1 MTESARQGSA
11 GLGATPLPDSPD
23 LLRRII
29 DEAAVGMALLDRH
42 GRWLYANR
50 ALCALLG
57 RSAAECIGATL
68 ADVTLA
74 EDRPGNV
81 DAAWQEDGVER
92 RYRRADGSTFRG
104 LTRLSP
110 LRDAADAQAQA
121 ILQIV
126 DIGACAQAERT
137 DASAPHATGSV
148 SREKEMEQRLAAMT
162 ERLEIA
168 LEAGGIGTYEV
179 DFVAGVRRWDARTYQ
194 LHGVT
199 PESFDTSLDGFT
211 RLLHP
216 DDMIRVAR
224 IREAAFRDGAAGY
237 QADYRVQHAA
247 SGTWRHIRAS
257 IRLIRAADGRVLR
270 GVGACWDITDHVD
283 RMAQFHDT
291 FTLLQAVMSGTPDL
305 IYAKDRD
312 GRYLLAN
319 PSVEKLM
326 ERPATE
332 IIGHRDGDIFTAEI
346 AAPLMQNDRHVLD
359 SGKPYTVEEVALA
372 GGELRTYSSIKAP
385 QRDARGRITGTL
397 GISRD
402 ITDMKAAEAAL
413 RQSEL
418 RWAFALEG
426 SGDGIWDWNLRS
438 GHVFYSRQ
446 WKAMLGY
453 DDAEIGATVEEWSS
467 RVHPDDLPRCWEIID
482 RHIGGATPDFVTEH
496 RMRSKSGEWRWI
508 HDRGKVIERDAD
520 GKPLRMIGTHTD
532 ITVRRESEDAILAL
546 NQRLQLALEA
556 AGAGIFDLDFTSGR
570 YSWDERMYG
579 LYDLP
584 LDGFDGSLEGWL
596 RFILLDDVAGVLREY
611 ETAVSETSVF
621 SMDFRIRRQRS
632 GQIRHI
638 RSLARVRRDD
648 AGAAL
653 HLVGMNWDITDHK
666 ELAEALFEEKERLR
680 ITLHSIG
687 DSVISTDAQ
696 CRIAY
701 MNPVAEQMTGWSAV
715 EAAGRRLG
723 DVFRIVDEL
732 SGEAI
737 PDPVESCLEQMR
749 PFYLNDGAILLGR
762 DGERRSIRDSAAPVR
777 TTSGDVIGAVLV
789 FQDVT
794 KARVLQRALEHSA
807 SHDSLTGLR
816 NRSAFE
822 RGLREAREQ
831 TLQTP
836 HEQHRHVLCFI
847 DLDRFKIVNDSAGH
861 AAGDALLREVANLLR
876 RLCRRQDLAARL
888 GGDEFALLLRDCRI
902 EDGESI
908 ARQFL
913 RNLGE
918 LRFVWNERSY
928 RIGASMG
935 LTQIGPAAP
944 RIDELM
950 SQADMACYAAKTAG
964 RNQIAVYGDAGS
976 AARRHHREV
985 QVAAGIR
992 NAIEND
998 RFRLF
1003 AQEVRSLAGSPD
1015 APRHFEI
1022 LLRMLDDAG
1031 HIVEPAAF
1039 IPASERYDLM
1049 GNMDRWVIHTVL
1061 HDYGERLHAAQ
1072 DLSIAINLSANSLN
1086 DPFLWPFL
1094 QEELGGS
1101 GLPPGRLHFEI
1112 TETSVI
1118 NNLSAAKQFLSKA
1131 RAAGCGVVLDDFGT
1145 GLSSFTYLR
1154 QFPVNGLKID
1164 GEFIRQMTH
1173 SEVDRAIVESINAIG
1188 HRLGAVTVA
1197 EHVEDEPTLQ
1207 LVRAMGIDQA
1217 QGYAIGRPCPFDSL
1231 F

>member
-11 GLGATPLPDSPD
+11 GLGATLLPDNPD
-23 LLRRII
+23 LLRRVI
-29 DEAAVGMALLDRH
+29 DDAAIGMALLDRH
-42 GRWLYANR
+42 GRWIYANR
-50 ALCALLG
+50 ALCVLLG
-57 RSAAECIGATL
+57 RGAEACVGATL
-68 ADVTLA
+68 ADVTA
-74 EDRPGNV
+74 PEDRPHLP
-81 DAAWQEDGVER
+81 DPLQPQDRVER
-92 RYRRADGSTFRG
+92 RYRGAGERTFTG
-104 LTRLSP
+104 LTSVVP
-110 LRDAADAQAQA
+110 LAGAADDEPQA
-121 ILQIV
+121 ILQIAAV
-126 DIGACAQAERT
+126 EAR
-137 DASAPHATGSV
+137 SAPRTPDRSV
-148 SREKEMEQRLAAMT
+148 DASREKDMERRLAALT

-199 PESFDTSLDGFT
+199 PEHFDASLDGFM

-216 DDMIRVAR
+216 DDVARVAR
-224 IREAAFRDGAAGY
+224 VREAAFRDGAAGY
-237 QADYRVQHAA
+237 QADYRVRHAA
-247 SGTWRHIRAS
+247 SGTLRHIRAS

-283 RMAQFHDT
+283 RTARLRDT
-291 FTLLQAVMSGTPDL
+291 LALLEAVMSGTPDL

-319 PSVEKLM
+319 ASVERLM
-326 ERPATE
+326 GRPAAE
-332 IIGHRDGDIFTAEI
+332 IIGRRDSEIFTPEI
-346 AAPLMQNDRHVLD
+346 AAPLMANDRHVLE
-359 SGKPYTVEEVALA
+359 SGEPYTVEEVAFNGDVLH
-372 GGELRTYSSIKAP
+372 TYSSTKAP
-385 QRDARGRITGTL
+385 QRDGRGQIIGTL

-402 ITDMKAAEAAL
+402 VTDMKAAEAAL

-426 SGDGIWDWNLRS
+426 SGDGIWDWDLRS

-453 DDAEIGATVEEWSS
+453 DEADIGTTVDEWAS

-482 RHIGGATPDFVTEH
+482 RHAGGATRDFVLEH
-496 RMRSKSGEWRWI
+496 RMRAKDGGWRWI
-508 HDRGKVIERDAD
+508 HDRGRVIERDED
-520 GKPLRMIGTHTD
+520 GTPLRMIGTHTD

-546 NQRLQLALEA
+546 NQHLQLALEA
-556 AGAGIFDLDFTSGR
+556 AGAGIFDLDFASGS
-570 YSWDERMYG
+570 YHWDERMYG

-584 LDGFDGSLEGWL
+584 LDGFDGTLQGWL
-596 RFILLDDVAGVLREY
+596 RFILADDVPGVLREY
-611 ETAVSETSVF
+611 ETAVGETSVF

-638 RSLARVRRDD
+638 RSLARVIRDD
-648 AGAAL
+648 AGTPL
-653 HLVGMNWDITDHK
+653 QIVGMNWDITDHK

-687 DSVISTDAQ
+687 DSVIATDAQ
-696 CRIAY
+696 CRIAF
-701 MNPVAEQMTGWSAV
+701 MNPVAEQMTGWSAA

-723 DVFRIVDEL
+723 EVFRIVDEL

-737 PDPVESCLEQMR
+737 PDPVESCLAQMR

-777 TTSGDVIGAVLV
+777 TASGDVIGAVLV

-816 NRSAFE
+816 NRAAFE
-822 RGLREAREQ
+822 RGLREARDQ
-831 TLQTP
+831 ALQEP
-836 HEQHRHVLCFI
+836 HEQHQHVLCFI

-902 EDGESI
+902 ENGESI

-913 RNLGE
+913 RSLGE

-935 LTQIGPAAP
+935 LTQVGPAAP

-950 SQADMACYAAKTAG
+950 SQADIACYAAKTAG
-964 RNQIAVYGDAGS
+964 RNQIAVYGDAGG
-976 AARRHHREV
+976 AAHRHHREV

-1003 AQEVRSLAGSPD
+1003 AQEVRSLAG
-1015 APRHFEI
+1015 AHGARRHFEV
-1022 LLRMLDDAG
+1022 LLRMLDDDG
-1031 HIVEPAAF
+1031 RIVEPAAF

-1061 HDYGERLHAAQ
+1061 HGYGERLLDAQ

-1094 QEELGGS
+1094 QEELSGS

-1154 QFPVNGLKID
+1154 QFPVSGLKID

-1173 SEVDRAIVESINAIG
+1173 SEIDRAIVESINAIG

-1197 EHVEDEPTLQ
+1197 EQVEDEPTLQ
-1207 LVRAMGIDQA
+1207 LVRTMGIDQA
-1217 QGYAIGRPCPFDSL
+1217 QGYAIARPLPLDSL